1 MSLGHCVAVAMGHLP
16 FAALATV
23 HLCGPQGV
31 AARLTLD
38 GGRRV
43 LKAGGVAH
51 VPHHVIRLQLE
62 LVRPAFGEAPREGS
76 EEFVQLMLPMG
87 VAPRTEDTYG
97 LVAGPE
103 RPAWGRVAVV
113 QGELRLVQ
121 GGLDPG

>member
-1 MSLGHCVAVAMGHLP
+1 MGYLP

-31 AARLTLD
+31 GARLTVD
-38 GGRRV
+38 GRRSA
-43 LKAGGVAH
+43 LEADGVGH
-51 VPHHVIRLQLE
+51 VAHHVIRLQFE
-62 LVRPAFGEAPREGS
+62 RVRRAFGEAFREGR

-87 VAPRTEDTYG
+87 VAPRTEDAYG
-97 LVAGPE
+97 RVARPE
-103 RPAWGRVAVV
+103 RPAWRGVAVV